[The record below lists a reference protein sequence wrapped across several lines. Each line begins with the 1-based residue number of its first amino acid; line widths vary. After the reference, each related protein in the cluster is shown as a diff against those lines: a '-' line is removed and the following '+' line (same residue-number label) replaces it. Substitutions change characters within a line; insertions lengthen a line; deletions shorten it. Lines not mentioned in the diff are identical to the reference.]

1 MVPTPAYPLVFL
13 VMIAFCLGGC
23 GEDGSEPTLP
33 SPAKRIL
40 GVPVSD
46 AGSVSSKPPGS
57 FKQSQLDPVP
67 VAPWPDASNT
77 GVPERTIL
85 TVFNGDLAIRK
96 PGTVIDGM
104 DIRGCVSVTVPGVV
118 IRRSKIRCT
127 GGYAVLSGGYT
138 GARLLIED
146 SEIDCKGGNGLGST
160 AVGDNNF
167 TARRLNIHGCE
178 NGFDVDIDVTIQD
191 SWIHDLYDSPEAHAD
206 GIQFAIGRNVLVEHN
221 AIFVKGTSAIISI
234 SRTINGVTIKNNL
247 LAGGAYTLYCPRDPS
262 SDVRVIDNRFSQIYY
277 PKGGALGPW
286 TDCENV
292 TELRGNVWDK
302 TGQLLPGQLGP

>member
-1 MVPTPAYPLVFL
+1 VVPTPAYPFILL
-13 VMIAFCLGGC
+13 AMIAFCLGGC
-23 GEDGSEPTLP
+23 GDDGSEATLP
-33 SPAKRIL
+33 SPAKRIF

-46 AGSVSSKPPGS
+46 ARSVSSKRTQPNPA
-57 FKQSQLDPVP
+57 P

-77 GVPERTIL
+77 GVPEGTIL
-85 TVFNGDLAIRK
+85 TVFNDNLAIRK

-138 GARLLIED
+138 GGRLLIED
-146 SEIDCKGGNGLGST
+146 SEIDCRGGNGLGTT

-167 TARRLNIHGCE
+167 TARRLNIQGCE

-191 SWIHDLYDSPEAHAD
+191 SWIHDLYDGPGAHAD

-221 AIFVKGTSAIISI
+221 AIFVRGTSAIISLPKAM
-234 SRTINGVTIKNNL
+234 NGVTIKNNL

-277 PKGGALGPW
+277 PKGGAFGPW

-302 TGQLLPGQLGP
+302 TAQLLPGQPRP